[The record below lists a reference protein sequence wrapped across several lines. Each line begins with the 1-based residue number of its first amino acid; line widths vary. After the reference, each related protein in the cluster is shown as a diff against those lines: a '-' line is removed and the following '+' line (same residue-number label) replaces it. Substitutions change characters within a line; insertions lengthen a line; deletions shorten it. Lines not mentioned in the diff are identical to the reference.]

1 MTADVVPVVLRVGMD
16 GTVTRVPFEVGE
28 RGSGALLR
36 EQIGCSLFDVIRL
49 DGRIDMWVD
58 DEAVV
63 DVDLS
68 DREAVAGATNVVAT
82 VIAQRL
88 GEPRLVFGAVVITG
102 VAGASTVPL
111 DSEQLARVEQIAG
124 EAVEA
129 FGDVLAARRVAG
141 QLTLKIKVENAYS
154 DGHESTVVET
164 VRVEPFDDIEELWEQ
179 LQDFTGDGHD
189 VGGVLGYCHTIT
201 IVDAAENSALVGS
214 CNEWVGA

>member
-16 GTVTRVPFEVGE
+16 GAVTRVPFEVGD

-36 EQIGCSLFDVIRL
+36 EQIGCSLFDVIGL

-68 DREAVAGATNVVAT
+68 DREAVAEVTNVVAT

-88 GEPRLVFGAVVITG
+88 GQARLVFGAAVITG
-102 VAGASTVPL
+102 VAGARTVPL

-129 FGDVLAARRVAG
+129 FGDVLAARKAAG

-154 DGHESTVVET
+154 DGHESSVVET
-164 VRVEPFDDIEELWEQ
+164 VKVRPFNDIEDLWEQ
-179 LQDFTGDGHD
+179 LQEFTGDGHD
-189 VGGVLGYCHTIT
+189 IDGDLGYCHTIT
-201 IVDAAENSALVGS
+201 IEEAAEHSSLVGLS
-214 CNEWVGA
+214 NEWCGA